1 MNWDAI
7 GAVGEIVGAIAVV
20 GSLIYL
26 ATQISV
32 SNRAAR
38 NSANE
43 ELFNQWAT
51 NVELLAGDSEKA
63 QTYIKGLTNFES
75 LNQEEMFRFNCQM
88 HQTINAWER
97 NLIQSKA
104 DEIDHHWIRKQN
116 WVRRNVVNS
125 PGFKQYYDYA
135 KGSISPEL
143 SGLIE
148 AEMGNYDEWAP
159 GRNHN
164 TPEV

>member
-1 MNWDAI
+1 MTWDAI
-7 GAVGEIVGAIAVV
+7 GAIGEIVGALAVV

-63 QTYIKGLTNFES
+63 QTYIKGLTSFES
-75 LNQEEMFRFNCQM
+75 LSQEEMFRFNCQM

-97 NLIQSKA
+97 NLI
-104 DEIDHHWIRKQN
+104 
-116 WVRRNVVNS
+116 
-125 PGFKQYYDYA
+125 
-135 KGSISPEL
+135 
-143 SGLIE
+143 
-148 AEMGNYDEWAP
+148 
-159 GRNHN
+159 
-164 TPEV
+164 

>member
-7 GAVGEIVGAIAVV
+7 GAIGEIVGAVAVV

-32 SNRAAR
+32 SNRVAR

-43 ELFNQWAT
+43 ELFNQWAS
-51 NVELLAGDSEKA
+51 NAELLAGDSERA
-63 QTYIKGLTNFES
+63 QIFIKGLTRYDS
-75 LNQEEMFRFNCQM
+75 LNQEEKFRFNLQM

-104 DEIDHHWIRKQN
+104 EEIDRHWIKKQD
-116 WVRRNVVNS
+116 WVRRRVVNS
-125 PGFKQYYDYA
+125 PGFSQYYHYA

-143 SGLIE
+143 CEVIE
-148 AEMGNYDEWAP
+148 SEIGKFEEWVP
-159 GRNHN
+159 GRDYKSDNS
-164 TPEV
+164 